1 MEAGADSTHTKVTAV
16 DGEGEG
22 DLKYKVGA
30 DITAPTTGIADTGYD
45 ALTLDA
51 AIECADGDKIVVV
64 ESFKWSNSSNK
75 SSNRCSCRRIVT
87 ITRLTIK

>member
-64 ESFKWSNSSNK
+64 ESSSGV
-75 SSNRCSCRRIVT
+75 IVAT
-87 ITRLTIK
+87 SPATDVVVGE